1 MIKLSRPSLAE
12 PHGWHDVPVMVQWND
27 TEGAGMDNQLDAVA
41 AELEACA
48 ARFVK
53 DQRLPG
59 ASVGVVVP
67 EGLGWSGQI
76 GFSDLNRLEATK
88 SSTLYAI
95 ASITKTFTGTAI
107 MQLVARGLLDLEDP
121 VAKYLPEL
129 KAADSS
135 VGPIDAV
142 TIRRMLSHESG
153 LAEEPPGTDWA
164 AHVREAAP
172 TEVLRRAAEIG
183 TKVPANS
190 QWKYS
195 NLAYQLLG
203 EVVTR
208 VSGTAFADYVRTQIL
223 EPLAMTSTSW
233 SPLTAELEARR
244 ATGYAPRAFSD
255 ELVVAHDG
263 MRAWSEAGLWSS
275 VEDLAR
281 WLCFQLSAYANPERD
296 SPILSS
302 HALRSMH
309 NPRYLAD
316 ELWTRAWGIS
326 WYARRRDDGIWIQH
340 SGGWDG
346 FITDVCFDPIARVGA
361 IALLN
366 GIGDAPSLAMDLAAI
381 ARRFLAA
388 QAPVITPSEPT
399 PEAYKSLLGV
409 YFDSEYAELVQVEW
423 RDATLVALK
432 PTDPTYKVT
441 LLGSERPDTFIVAP
455 GIRPSGETVTFERRG
470 DGRVISMFLAVGTF
484 RRLDTLD

>member
-1 MIKLSRPSLAE
+1 
-12 PHGWHDVPVMVQWND
+12 
-27 TEGAGMDNQLDAVA
+27 MDNQLDAVS

-53 DQRLPG
+53 DHKLPG
-59 ASVGVVVP
+59 ASVGVVLS
-67 EGLGWSGQI
+67 EGLAWSGHV
-76 GFSDLNRLEATK
+76 GFSDLNRRERPTP
-88 SSTLYAI
+88 STLYAI

-107 MQLVARGLLDLEDP
+107 MQLEARGLLDLDDP
-121 VAKYLPEL
+121 VTKHLSEL
-129 KAADSS
+129 KGADSS
-135 VGPIDAV
+135 TGPIDAV

-164 AHVREAAP
+164 THVREAVPSEA
-172 TEVLRRAAEIG
+172 LRRASEIG
-183 TKVPANS
+183 TKVPPNS

-208 VSGTAFADYVRTQIL
+208 VSGTPFADYVREQIL
-223 EPLAMTSTSW
+223 QPLAMTSTSW
-233 SPLTAELEARR
+233 SPLPPELDERR
-244 ATGYAPRAFSD
+244 ATGYAPRTFSD
-255 ELVVAHDG
+255 ELEIAHEG
-263 MRAWSEAGLWSS
+263 MLAWSEGGLWSS

-281 WLCFQLSAYANPERD
+281 WLVFQMGAYALPQST

-302 HALRSMH
+302 LTLRSMH
-309 NPRYLAD
+309 KPRYLAD

-346 FITDVCFDPIARVGA
+346 FITDVCFDPIAKVGA

-366 GIGDAPSLAMDLAAI
+366 GIGDAPSLAMDLGAI
-381 ARRFLAA
+381 ARKSLASR
-388 QAPVITPSEPT
+388 APEITPSEPT
-399 PEAYKSLLGV
+399 PDAYKSLLGV
-409 YFDSEYAELVQVEW
+409 YFDSEYGELVQVEW
-423 RDATLVALK
+423 RDAALVVIM
-432 PTDPTYKVT
+432 PTDPSFKVT
-441 LLGSERPDTFIVAP
+441 LLESGTPDTFIVAP
-455 GIRPSGETVTFERRG
+455 GIRPSGETVLFERRA
-470 DGRVISMFLAVGTF
+470 DGRIVSMFLAVGTF